1 MIIIHLK
8 LFDKSLNSLKDT
20 MLKPFR
26 FVLVLFL
33 LLLNLVASPPVLA
46 DKMSE
51 VSPEY
56 PQVIQELNR
65 LQQTQNNSEQSEYLS
80 KERNQK
86 ISDLTLQKRQ
96 LETAED
102 WGSCRNETGKILA
115 IYAHKPKSSRKA
127 PNSSSLYFLA
137 PGETTD
143 EDWDCDGLYVP
154 SDGQVAGYN
163 LTEAESGV
171 LKILD
176 GTELVATTNP
186 QTEEI
191 VLSVP
196 SAFVK
201 VLKTDEV
208 TWPIPNL
215 TQANIDL
222 QTPNAPTD

>member
-1 MIIIHLK
+1 
-8 LFDKSLNSLKDT
+8 
-20 MLKPFR
+20 MLKPFQ

-33 LLLNLVASPPVLA
+33 LLLNLFASPPALA
-46 DKMSE
+46 DKMSK

-56 PQVIQELNR
+56 PQIIQELNQ
-65 LQQTQNNSEQSEYLS
+65 LLQTQNNPEQSEYSSEEL
-80 KERNQK
+80 NQK
-86 ISDLTLQKRQ
+86 ISDLNLQKQ
-96 LETAED
+96 LLEKAED

-115 IYAHKPKSSRKA
+115 IYAHKPKSSRKTS
-127 PNSSSLYFLA
+127 NSSSLYFLA
-137 PGETTD
+137 PGQTTD

-163 LTEAESGV
+163 LTERESGIF
-171 LKILD
+171 KILD

-186 QTEEI
+186 QTGEI
-191 VLSVP
+191 IFNVP

-201 VLKTDEV
+201 VLKTNEV